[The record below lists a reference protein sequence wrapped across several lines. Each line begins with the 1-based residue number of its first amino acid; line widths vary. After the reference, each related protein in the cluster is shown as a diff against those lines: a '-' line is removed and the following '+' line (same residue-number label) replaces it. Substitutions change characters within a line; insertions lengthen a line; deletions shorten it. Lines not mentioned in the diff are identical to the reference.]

1 MCQVLNTGDTVVN
14 KIAKRPTLLRV
25 VILMEE
31 TDFKHIRK

>member
-14 KIAKRPTLLRV
+14 KITKPPALRV
-25 VILMEE
+25 VILMGE